1 MQLGVSCHGIGSAD
15 VRLIRWCGL
24 SANFES
30 FCADFC
36 VVRLIR
42 RAANIPKI
50 TVHLSEKSAIS
61 DEAAIEIS
69 DLGLG
74 MAK

>member
-1 MQLGVSCHGIGSAD
+1 VQLAVSCHGIGSAG

-50 TVHLSEKSAIS
+50 TVLGNSSQFCTMDNIS
-61 DEAAIEIS
+61 YKEPFSFAT
-69 DLGLG
+69 
-74 MAK
+74 

>member
-1 MQLGVSCHGIGSAD
+1 MQLGVGCHGIGSAD
-15 VRLIRWCGL
+15 VRLIRRCGL

-50 TVHLSEKSAIS
+50 NYGNFTGNFTVNSVHLLVTVKTV
-61 DEAAIEIS
+61 
-69 DLGLG
+69 
-74 MAK
+74 AKT